1 MKKNKQLDLYFD
13 EIQTNEKEHKYLELR
28 SNIVISAFL
37 IIFLIISLR
46 LVFLG
51 LKKIFIY
58 IQKIMNNYFMKEEM

>member
-37 IIFLIISLR
+37 IIF
-46 LVFLG
+46 
-51 LKKIFIY
+51 
-58 IQKIMNNYFMKEEM
+58 